1 MPTYTV
7 KYSNFTL
14 SQKQKN
20 SLAREISNTHSKFT
34 GANTFFAQV
43 IFQKNEKKSHFMGGK
58 LVKTKEIFLNGQ
70 IRAGRTSKVKK
81 QLILGL
87 KKILIKN
94 TNLRSDFVWVYL
106 EDLLPDQMIEYGE
119 VLPKSGQEKKW
130 FNSLE
135 KGEKILIID
144 DLIAT
149 GGTAEAAAKI
159 VEISGGKVAGFIF
172 VINLF
177 DLPGNNLLRKKGYKT
192 ESLIEFPGH

>member
-7 KYSNFTL
+7 KYSNINL
-14 SQKQKN
+14 SKKQKKSIAN
-20 SLAREISNTHSKFT
+20 DITNTHSKFT

-43 IFQKNEKKSHFMGGK
+43 IFQKNEKNAHFMGGK

-106 EDLLPDQMIEYGE
+106 EDLLPNQMIEYGE
-119 VLPKSGQEKKW
+119 VLPKSGQEKEW
-130 FNSLE
+130 FNSLSSNLKKRLKQLE
-135 KGEKILIID
+135 KK
-144 DLIAT
+144 
-149 GGTAEAAAKI
+149 
-159 VEISGGKVAGFIF
+159 
-172 VINLF
+172 
-177 DLPGNNLLRKKGYKT
+177 
-192 ESLIEFPGH
+192 

>member
-7 KYSNFTL
+7 KYSNFNL

-20 SLAREISNTHSKFT
+20 LLAREITNTHSKYT

-43 IFQKNEKKSHFMGGK
+43 IFHKNEKKSHFMGGK
-58 LVKTKEIFLNGQ
+58 SVKTKEIFLNGQ
-70 IRAGRTSKVKK
+70 IRAGRTSKIKK

-119 VLPKSGQEKKW
+119 ILPKSGQEKKW
-130 FNSLE
+130 FDSL
-135 KGEKILIID
+135 
-144 DLIAT
+144 
-149 GGTAEAAAKI
+149 
-159 VEISGGKVAGFIF
+159 S
-172 VINLF
+172 
-177 DLPGNNLLRKKGYKT
+177 PSLRKRLKK
-192 ESLIEFPGH
+192 IEKRK